1 MAALLKILQKL
12 QKHFTVVSNQGSNKD
27 IFNDFKT
34 DFPVQESDYT
44 QKKLLKM
51 FSLQKQNC
59 SHVIL
64 Q

>member
-27 IFNDFKT
+27 IFNDFKI

-51 FSLQKQNC
+51 FSLQK
-59 SHVIL
+59 
-64 Q
+64 

>member
-27 IFNDFKT
+27 IFNDFKI